1 MTTRG
6 CSVILIEEEAVSS
19 ARRAT
24 GAGGAVRTM
33 RSAAS
38 VIAPPGLLSLLP
50 ASGSHR
56 GAGNFAPRLALV
68 IPPARPA
75 GLSGDK
81 QTRKSN

>member
-50 ASGSHR
+50 ACRARTAGRELWAAVGWLSPPHARR
-56 GAGNFAPRLALV
+56 G
-68 IPPARPA
+68 
-75 GLSGDK
+75 
-81 QTRKSN
+81 